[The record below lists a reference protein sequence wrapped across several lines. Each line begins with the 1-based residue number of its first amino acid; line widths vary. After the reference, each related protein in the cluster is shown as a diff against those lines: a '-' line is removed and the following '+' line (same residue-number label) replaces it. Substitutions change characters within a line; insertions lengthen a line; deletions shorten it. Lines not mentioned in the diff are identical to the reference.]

1 MRLGWL
7 LVVSLVSC
15 VPSQSSVFHP
25 VDRELQRRLGTS
37 ASWGGPDASS
47 RQAIESMLGKRL
59 DVDAAVRIALAQN
72 RRLQA
77 EYEGLGIAASQIADA
92 TVLGTTSVD
101 FNHKFAI
108 GGGGGETELTAIQD
122 VLSLLQIG
130 QRRGVAK
137 AELAAAQARAID
149 ATVML
154 VAKVEMAYY
163 DYVAAQ
169 QDLKTVTSAFD
180 AADAAATLVERQ
192 HAAGNTTDLALVREQ
207 EQRQRLEVEVKR
219 AAQLVDEQR
228 ARLGG
233 AMGVSSEQG
242 AWTTADQL
250 PSPPA
255 SPPPLQDLEAIAQ
268 ASNLEAAALGS
279 DAEAAAGRRRLAIV
293 RAFVPELGA
302 GVAVARRD
310 NSNWEVGPAIR
321 VGIPL
326 FDQQQGPRARA
337 RAEERRAR
345 AELAATRTEAHADV
359 LTLRS
364 RLLRAFDEAHQLL
377 DVVVPL
383 RKRVLEETVLQYNA
397 MNAST
402 FELLMARRD
411 MVDIGRQSID
421 AVRRYWNAAA
431 EVRALQRGGHA
442 MAQREASR

>member
-7 LVVSLVSC
+7 LVVPLVSC
-15 VPSQSSVFHP
+15 VPSRSSVFHP

-37 ASWGGPDASS
+37 VSWGGPDASS
-47 RQAIESMLGKRL
+47 RKAIDAMLGKPL

-77 EYEGLGIAASQIADA
+77 EYESLGIAASQIADA

-101 FNHKFAI
+101 FNHKFSL
-108 GGGGGETELTAIQD
+108 GSGGGETEVTAVQD
-122 VLSLLQIG
+122 LLSLLQIG
-130 QRRGVAK
+130 QRRGVAN

-154 VAKVEMAYY
+154 VAQVEMAYY
-163 DYVAAQ
+163 DYIAAQ
-169 QDLKTVTSAFD
+169 QDLKAVTTAFE
-180 AADAAATLVERQ
+180 AADAAAMLVERQ

-207 EQRQRLEVEVKR
+207 EQRQRLQIEMKR
-219 AAQLVDEQR
+219 AAQVVDEQR
-228 ARLGG
+228 AHLGG
-233 AMGVSSEQG
+233 VMGVGSEQS
-242 AWTTADQL
+242 AWTTPDQL
-250 PSPPA
+250 PPPPA
-255 SPPPLQDLEAIAQ
+255 TQPPLEDLEAVAQ
-268 ASNLEAAALGS
+268 ASNLEVSALGA
-279 DAEAAAGRRRLAIV
+279 DARAAAGRRRLAVV
-293 RAFVPELGA
+293 RAFLPELGA

-310 NSNWEVGPAIR
+310 GSNWEVGPAIR
-321 VGIPL
+321 IGIPL

-345 AELAATRTEAHADV
+345 AELAATKTEVHADV
-359 LTLRS
+359 LALRS
-364 RLLRAFDEAHQLL
+364 RLLSAFEEAHQLI

-421 AVRRYWNAAA
+421 ALRRYWNTAA
-431 EVRALQRGGHA
+431 EVKALQRGGHA
-442 MAQREASR
+442 MAQKEPSR